1 MSRQPDYVSD
11 DGAIQLYCGDCLE
24 VLPGLAD
31 SSVSLIATDPPYFKV
46 KGEAWDRQWDKADG
60 FLEWLGVSLEQ
71 WRRNQ
76 QTSNFSYGEQ
86 CKWINKKNS

>member
-31 SSVSLIATDPPYFKV
+31 SSVSLIATDLYLGK
-46 KGEAWDRQWDKADG
+46 D
-60 FLEWLGVSLEQ
+60 LEVTE
-71 WRRNQ
+71 
-76 QTSNFSYGEQ
+76 
-86 CKWINKKNS
+86 